1 MVFSK
6 TTELDEIK
14 ARARVFVYTDVKF
27 DDELGVY
34 VTHPF
39 FKTVIDG
46 LQMGNKVEL
55 IDLRKPEDLKKKRSR
70 TIDKINSATS
80 YSQLLS
86 LFRLNFLPAFFKL
99 THLCLSADEYSEA
112 LARIWTTVEHPN
124 LDINVKPKEFIKYF
138 RSARKEKLMNEG
150 EYQAYK
156 ELPDKI
162 TVYRGIND
170 YGSKDGLSWS
180 TDIKKA
186 AWFAVRFENNPK
198 LFKGVISKEDVFAYF
213 SGRGESELVID
224 YTKLTD
230 VKEVDIVNNEENV
243 YESNRISKKG

>member
-27 DDELGVY
+27 DDELGIY
-34 VTHPF
+34 VTHPY

-46 LQMGNKVEL
+46 LQIGNKVEL
-55 IDLRKPEDLKKKRSR
+55 IDLRKPEDLRKKRMWM
-70 TIDKINSATS
+70 IEKINTATS

-99 THLCLSADEYSEA
+99 THLCLNADDYSES

-124 LDINVKPKEFIKYF
+124 LDINVRPKEFIKYF
-138 RSARKEKLMNEG
+138 CSACKEKLMDEA
-150 EYQAYK
+150 EYQAYMK
-156 ELPDKI
+156 LPDKI

-170 YGSKDGLSWS
+170 YGSVDGLSW
-180 TDIKKA
+180 TVDIKKA
-186 AWFAVRFENNPK
+186 IWFATRMENNPR
-198 LFKGVISKEDVFAYF
+198 LFKGVIAKEYVFAYF
-213 SGRGESELVID
+213 LGRGESELVVD
-224 YTKLTD
+224 YTKLSD
-230 VKEVDIVNNEENV
+230 VEEIDI
-243 YESNRISKKG
+243 Y